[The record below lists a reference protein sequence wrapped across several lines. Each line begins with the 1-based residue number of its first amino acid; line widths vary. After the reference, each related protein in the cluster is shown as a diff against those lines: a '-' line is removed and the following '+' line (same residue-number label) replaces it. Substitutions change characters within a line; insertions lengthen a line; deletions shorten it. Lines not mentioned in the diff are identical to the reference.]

1 LSAPTLTGSN
11 QSSTIPSLAS
21 TGNST
26 PLGSL
31 RRMSQTVDQSDHFSR
46 RGKSYLSAPE
56 DDEPWGHFI
65 DIAEADDEIVRHSR
79 ILSAKEMYYRHN
91 QWVNY
96 RFKRLLRVLWPQLC
110 GFTIYKALSPVTCF
124 VLLRSWQTCA
134 LTRLQTLTK
143 LESCHRLL
151 LPILWSTRYK
161 YSGIPSLLIHHLK
174 YKVYKN
180 RFANI

>member
-1 LSAPTLTGSN
+1 MNNSRRSNTALRKASSRAKLSTGSEMSLSAQWLSAPTLTGSN

-91 QWVNY
+91 Q
-96 RFKRLLRVLWPQLC
+96 
-110 GFTIYKALSPVTCF
+110 
-124 VLLRSWQTCA
+124 
-134 LTRLQTLTK
+134 
-143 LESCHRLL
+143 
-151 LPILWSTRYK
+151 
-161 YSGIPSLLIHHLK
+161 
-174 YKVYKN
+174 
-180 RFANI
+180 